1 MFLQQ
6 IASWTTLKYITW
18 IVWALAAATG
28 TVAWDVAD
36 GEKAVHQVGHAL
48 QPVVLDRIVDGRY
61 AVFLIGPDEE
71 ELIIPLVLCAPGR
84 GAGLC
89 TLLARASDEA
99 ARSRIEEK
107 LSVLRS
113 RGPRNQPITEATTV
127 D

>member
-1 MFLQQ
+1 M
-6 IASWTTLKYITW
+6 
-18 IVWALAAATG
+18 
-28 TVAWDVAD
+28 WDVAD

-99 ARSRIEEK
+99 ARSHRGK
-107 LSVLRS
+107 TVGVAQS
-113 RGPRNQPITEATTV
+113 RASEPTDNRG
-127 D
+127 DHS